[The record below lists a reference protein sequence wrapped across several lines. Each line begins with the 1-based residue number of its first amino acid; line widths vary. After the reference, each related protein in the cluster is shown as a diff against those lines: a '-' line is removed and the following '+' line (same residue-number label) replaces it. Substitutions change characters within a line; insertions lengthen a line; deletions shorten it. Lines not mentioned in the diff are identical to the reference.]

1 MQTEVKLR
9 VSCYGQTSACRKT
22 VKISLF
28 FLSCF
33 VLDPS
38 LRL

>member
-9 VSCYGQTSACRKT
+9 VPAVGRRLLVGKPL
-22 VKISLF
+22 KFL
-28 FLSCF
+28 LSCF
-33 VLDPS
+33 VLDPP